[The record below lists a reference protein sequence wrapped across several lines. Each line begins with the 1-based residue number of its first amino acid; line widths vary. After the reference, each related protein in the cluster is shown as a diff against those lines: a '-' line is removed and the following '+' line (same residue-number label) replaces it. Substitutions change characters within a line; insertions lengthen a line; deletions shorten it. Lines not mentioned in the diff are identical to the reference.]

1 MSRKYGVPTRCALT
15 ACTASTLDAAVTA
28 EMTRSTPRTASAAE
42 LAQRTPA
49 AWAASLS
56 LPPAACGNRMSHAVI
71 VATPASRNPA
81 AMAWPASPKPINAI
95 DGLPFGMAA
104 IPLCRSARMMAGSAR
119 CLQRCARPIGCAKQN
134 AQGGVFVMP
143 LTAAQITSRRRFI
156 QFLAASPLF
165 AGTSLSAFA
174 EEPYPERPADP
185 FVWAPRDYDHLIAS
199 PKEALDVFDFESAMH
214 KNVPPAH
221 FGYMA
226 SGVDDDVTLRAN
238 RAGFLK
244 FQLRPRRLVDVS
256 KIDVSTEI
264 LGQKYQ
270 TPIIIDPT
278 GGHKAYHPD
287 GEEGVARAAKI
298 GDHLMILSTQ
308 ASTSVAD
315 VIAARGRPIWSQLYA
330 TNKFEVA
337 KHHVESM
344 ERQGSIAI
352 AVTVD
357 RNGGRNQEVA
367 LRMRR
372 LDTRECSGCHDRS
385 SLQADSRDK
394 PMYDGT
400 DLSGLKNIQSSAMS
414 WDYIKRLRDLTKMKM
429 VLKGILAWEDAK
441 IAARTG
447 IDAIIVSNHG
457 GRADE
462 AGRSTIET
470 LPEVIQVAGNMPV
483 LIDSGFRR
491 GTDIVKALCM
501 GAKGVAVGRPYL
513 WGLGAFGQPGV
524 ERVLDILRTELMVA
538 MQQIGAPSLKQ
549 LVPAMVRRA

>member
-1 MSRKYGVPTRCALT
+1 
-15 ACTASTLDAAVTA
+15 
-28 EMTRSTPRTASAAE
+28 
-42 LAQRTPA
+42 
-49 AWAASLS
+49 
-56 LPPAACGNRMSHAVI
+56 
-71 VATPASRNPA
+71 
-81 AMAWPASPKPINAI
+81 
-95 DGLPFGMAA
+95 
-104 IPLCRSARMMAGSAR
+104 
-119 CLQRCARPIGCAKQN
+119 
-134 AQGGVFVMP
+134 MP

-156 QFLAASPLF
+156 QFMAASPLF
-165 AGTSLSAFA
+165 AGTALSALA
-174 EEPYPERPADP
+174 EEMPERAADP
-185 FVWAPRDYDHLIAS
+185 FVWAPRDYNHLIAS
-199 PKEALDVFDFESAMH
+199 PKEALDVFDFEPVMR

-238 RAGFLK
+238 REGFLK

-256 KIDVSTEI
+256 KVNMSTEI
-264 LGQKYQ
+264 LGQRYE
-270 TPIIIDPT
+270 TPIIIAPT
-278 GGHKAYHPD
+278 GGHRGYNAD
-287 GEEGVARAAKI
+287 GEQGVARAAKT

-308 ASTSVAD
+308 ATASVTD

-344 ERQGSIAI
+344 ERQGSVAV

-357 RNGGRNQEVA
+357 RNGVRNQEVA
-367 LRMRR
+367 LRLRR
-372 LDTRECSGCHDRS
+372 TDTRECSACHDRT
-385 SLQADSRDK
+385 SLQGESKNK
-394 PMYDGT
+394 PMYEGA

-414 WDYIKRLRDLTKMKM
+414 WDYIKRLRELTKMKV

-441 IAARTG
+441 IAAETG

-462 AGRSTIET
+462 AGRSTIES
-470 LPEVIQVAGNMPV
+470 LPEIIEVSGTMPV

-524 ERVLDILRTELMVA
+524 ERVLEMLRTELMVA
-538 MQQIGAPSLKQ
+538 MQQVGAPSLKD
-549 LVPAMVRRA
+549 LKPAMVVKA

>member
-1 MSRKYGVPTRCALT
+1 
-15 ACTASTLDAAVTA
+15 
-28 EMTRSTPRTASAAE
+28 MTT
-42 LAQRTPA
+42 
-49 AWAASLS
+49 
-56 LPPAACGNRMSHAVI
+56 I
-71 VATPASRNPA
+71 VDRA
-81 AMAWPASPKPINAI
+81 
-95 DGLPFGMAA
+95 
-104 IPLCRSARMMAGSAR
+104 
-119 CLQRCARPIGCAKQN
+119 
-134 AQGGVFVMP
+134 
-143 LTAAQITSRRRFI
+143 TSRRRFI
-156 QFLAASPLF
+156 KFLAASPLF
-165 AGTSLSAFA
+165 AGSSLAALAQEGSF
-174 EEPYPERPADP
+174 PERRPDP
-185 FVWAPRDYDHLIAS
+185 YVWAPRDYDHLISS
-199 PKEALDVFDFESAMH
+199 PKEALDVFDFEPVMH
-214 KNVPPAH
+214 KNVPAAH

-238 RAGFLK
+238 REGFLK

-256 KIDVSTEI
+256 TIDMSTEI
-264 LGQKYQ
+264 LGQSYE

-287 GEEGVARAAKI
+287 GEEGVARAAKT

-344 ERQGSIAI
+344 ERQGSIAV

-357 RNGGRNQEVA
+357 RSGARNQETA
-367 LRMRR
+367 MRLKA
-372 LDTRECSGCHDRS
+372 LDTRQCAACHDNS
-385 SLQADSRDK
+385 SLEASMRHD
-394 PMYDGT
+394 PIYEGA
-400 DLSGLKNIQSSAMS
+400 DLSGLTNIQSSAMT
-414 WDYIKRLRDLTKMKM
+414 WDYIKRLRDVTKMKM

-441 IAARTG
+441 IAAESG

-462 AGRSTIET
+462 SGRSTIES
-470 LPEVIQVAGNMPV
+470 LPEIIAASGTMPV

-513 WGLGAFGQPGV
+513 WGLGAFGEPGV
-524 ERVLDILRTELMVA
+524 ERVLQILRTELMVA
-538 MQQIGAPSLKQ
+538 MQQVGAPSLRDLK
-549 LVPAMVRRA
+549 PAMVVKA